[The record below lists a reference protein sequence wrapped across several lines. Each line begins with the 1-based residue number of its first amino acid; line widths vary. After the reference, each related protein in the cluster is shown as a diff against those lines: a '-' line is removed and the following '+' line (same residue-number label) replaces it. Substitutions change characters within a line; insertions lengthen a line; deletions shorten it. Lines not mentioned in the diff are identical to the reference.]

1 MRRATWWR
9 RNRLWLALLVPLLLL
24 ALAASSYRLTTLYL
38 RWEWSQ
44 PVVVQG
50 SGTYTQT
57 FRDVQDIARTRT
69 VTVGV
74 KQVARTTT
82 ADGDQAAPG
91 TQLWL
96 VELDF
101 AAAPDQL
108 LGGCVIEL
116 EDAAGTTYGVFGA
129 KVYQG
134 GRPNLMPQRSRCVP
148 QDAPGPDLDYTG
160 TIVPSP
166 LERPATWTASAAMAL
181 PEGVRPTAVRVMW
194 NKPGYLK
201 LALPR

>member
-1 MRRATWWR
+1 MRGSAWWR

-44 PVVVQG
+44 PVVLQG
-50 SGTYTQT
+50 AGTCTQT
-57 FRDVQDIARTRT
+57 FRDVQDVARTRT

-74 KQVARTTT
+74 KQVARTTQ
-82 ADGDQAAPG
+82 AGGDQAAAG

-108 LGGCVIEL
+108 LTGCVIEL
-116 EDAAGTTYGVFGA
+116 EDATGTRYGVFGA
-129 KVYQG
+129 KVNPA
-134 GRPNLMPQRSRCVP
+134 GRPNLVAQRSRCVP
-148 QDAPGPDLDYTG
+148 ADAPGPDLDFTG
-160 TIVPSP
+160 QILPSP
-166 LERPATWTASAAMAL
+166 VERPATWTAAAAMVL
-181 PEGVRPTAVRVMW
+181 PEGVQPTAVRVMW
-194 NKPGYLK
+194 NKPGYVK
-201 LALPR
+201 LTLPR